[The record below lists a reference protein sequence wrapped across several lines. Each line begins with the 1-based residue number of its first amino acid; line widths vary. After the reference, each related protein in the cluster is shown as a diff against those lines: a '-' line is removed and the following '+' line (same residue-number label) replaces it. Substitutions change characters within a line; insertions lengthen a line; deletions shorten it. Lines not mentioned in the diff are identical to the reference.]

1 MGQFDIPGFLPEWR
15 TNKPE
20 QTQLNDKLQAD
31 AQPKIGLREGFERIP
46 TQLPGDRWDPN
57 DITAYRANSGTVAQY
72 RQAKESV
79 VYVESVSNQ
88 PMAPGTDKR
97 SPSVGSGFVAT
108 ADGRIVTGYHVVKDA
123 KPESLTVTLPNGKKY
138 QAEVEHLDPKTELA
152 VLRLHRQPG
161 ETFKPLT
168 MAQNSDLQPGDRVSA
183 LGYPRG
189 VKELFLSVGGR
200 WQQPSAYESPA
211 QFAQNKMFLAAD
223 GSGFLPGG
231 FKGKIS
237 LASMLYTP
245 DGKPRIQGGLLP
257 GEDPNRTVIS
267 TDLKVEPGNSGGP
280 LLNQNF
286 EAIGVIAMTDIKGS
300 KAGST
305 PIEDV
310 RKVLADA
317 RVFEKPNAPL
327 VRPSSFLDQTNRFPF
342 LRPNPNPQSSL
353 NNQWDYNA
361 NQLTGTSN
369 LQFRLRERLAPF
381 R

>member
-15 TNKPE
+15 TNKTE
-20 QTQLNDKLQAD
+20 QASLNDKLQSD
-31 AQPKIGLREGFERIP
+31 AQPIGVLREGFERIP

-57 DITAYRANSGTVAQY
+57 DVTAYRANSGTVAQY

-79 VYVESVSNQ
+79 VFVESTSNL
-88 PMAPGTDKR
+88 PPAPGAEKK

-108 ADGRIVTGYHVVKDA
+108 PDGRVVTGYHVVKDA
-123 KPESLTVTLPNGKKY
+123 KPESLVVTLSNGKKY
-138 QAEVEHLDPKTELA
+138 QAEIEHLDPKTELA
-152 VLRLHRQPG
+152 VLRLHRQPY
-161 ETFKPLT
+161 ETFKPLA
-168 MAQNSDLQPGDRVSA
+168 MAQNSDLQPGERVSA

-231 FKGKIS
+231 FKGKVT

-245 DGKPRIQGGLLP
+245 DGKERIQGGLLP

-286 EAIGVIAMTDIKGS
+286 EAIGVIAMTDLKGS

-317 RVFEKPNAPL
+317 RVFDKPNVPVTRA
-327 VRPSSFLDQTNRFPF
+327 SFLDQTNRFPF
-342 LRPNPNPQSSL
+342 LRPEATKSPGLSNH
-353 NNQWDYNA
+353 WEYNA
-361 NQLTGTSN
+361 NTPANTTN
-369 LQFRLRERLAPF
+369 LQFRLRERLAPY

>member
-15 TNKPE
+15 TNKTE
-20 QTQLNDKLQAD
+20 QASLNDKLQSD
-31 AQPKIGLREGFERIP
+31 AQPIGVLREGFERIP

-57 DITAYRANSGTVAQY
+57 DVTAYRANSGTVAQY

-79 VYVESVSNQ
+79 VFVESTSNL
-88 PMAPGTDKR
+88 PPAPGAEKK

-108 ADGRIVTGYHVVKDA
+108 PDGRVVTGYHVVKDA
-123 KPESLTVTLPNGKKY
+123 KPESLVVTLSNGKKY
-138 QAEVEHLDPKTELA
+138 QAEIEHLDPKTELA
-152 VLRLHRQPG
+152 VLRLHRQPY
-161 ETFKPLT
+161 ETFKPLA
-168 MAQNSDLQPGDRVSA
+168 MAQNSDLQPGERVSA

-231 FKGKIS
+231 FKGKVT

-245 DGKPRIQGGLLP
+245 DGKERIQGGLLP

-286 EAIGVIAMTDIKGS
+286 EAIGVIAMTDLKGS

-317 RVFEKPNAPL
+317 RVFDKPNVPVTRA
-327 VRPSSFLDQTNRFPF
+327 SFLDQTNRFPF
-342 LRPNPNPQSSL
+342 LRPEATKSPGLSNH
-353 NNQWDYNA
+353 WEYNA
-361 NQLTGTSN
+361 NTPANATN
-369 LQFRLRERLAPF
+369 LQFRLRERLAPY